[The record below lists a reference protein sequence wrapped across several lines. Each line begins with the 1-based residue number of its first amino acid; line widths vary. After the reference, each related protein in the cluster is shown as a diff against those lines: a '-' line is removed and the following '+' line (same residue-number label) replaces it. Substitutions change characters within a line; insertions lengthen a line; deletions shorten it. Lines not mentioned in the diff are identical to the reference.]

1 MFILV
6 YSLYTEIYTL
16 WVAEVVWDY
25 ISSGGGGDGKKA
37 FNKLFRN
44 ICEGWGKKRTGKVST
59 GGFNISM
66 DFSSLSPHSWKYRG
80 GFPHLGNGHAD
91 GSDGL

>member
-25 ISSGGGGDGKKA
+25 ISSGGGGGRREK
-37 FNKLFRN
+37 
-44 ICEGWGKKRTGKVST
+44 
-59 GGFNISM
+59 GF
-66 DFSSLSPHSWKYRG
+66 
-80 GFPHLGNGHAD
+80 
-91 GSDGL
+91 